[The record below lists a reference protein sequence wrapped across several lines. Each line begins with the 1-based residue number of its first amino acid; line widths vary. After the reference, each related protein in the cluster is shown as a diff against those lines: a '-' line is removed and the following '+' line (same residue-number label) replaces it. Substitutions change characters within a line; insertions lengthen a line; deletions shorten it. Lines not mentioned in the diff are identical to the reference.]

1 MALQHSIQCGGYRC
15 KARGVNENLNCTQ
28 KLLQYLH
35 IALTAMALMH
45 SGISWGKNVMSSGV
59 RCVAGNKQYLTAEL
73 CVCIL
78 DRNIKTSE
86 VTSEKACKKCVC
98 CWFIAE
104 HRI

>member
-1 MALQHSIQCGGYRC
+1 M
-15 KARGVNENLNCTQ
+15 
-28 KLLQYLH
+28 
-35 IALTAMALMH
+35 
-45 SGISWGKNVMSSGV
+45 
-59 RCVAGNKQYLTAEL
+59 AGNKQYLTAGL